1 MQEGHRCKDSTAGRT
16 IANDLP
22 RTGCDESLLPS
33 LENVLLAY
41 AAACRPIRTFR
52 SILGPSEPQTLGIF
66 SRCEYDTIQNGST
79 SCRTWVPYRTIR
91 LLLCDPK
98 VRNKEI
104 GYCQSM
110 NFVVATMLMYCSEEQ
125 SFWILCSLVEDVLPE
140 GYYTETLSGLRA
152 ATWCETP
159 EA

>member
-1 MQEGHRCKDSTAGRT
+1 MRSRCKIFSAFGRV
-16 IANDLP
+16 
-22 RTGCDESLLPS
+22 SLL
-33 LENVLLAY
+33 
-41 AAACRPIRTFR
+41 F
-52 SILGPSEPQTLGIF
+52 
-66 SRCEYDTIQNGST
+66 
-79 SCRTWVPYRTIR
+79 
-91 LLLCDPK
+91 LLCDPFQ

-152 ATWCETP
+152 ATWCSEG
-159 EA
+159 A